1 MYIFTF
7 IFINIF
13 IVYTHKHMYFISQ
26 GLYNMYYLLGPVLVI

>member
-13 IVYTHKHMYFISQ
+13 IVYTHKHTYICILSHRD
-26 GLYNMYYLLGPVLVI
+26 YTICIIY